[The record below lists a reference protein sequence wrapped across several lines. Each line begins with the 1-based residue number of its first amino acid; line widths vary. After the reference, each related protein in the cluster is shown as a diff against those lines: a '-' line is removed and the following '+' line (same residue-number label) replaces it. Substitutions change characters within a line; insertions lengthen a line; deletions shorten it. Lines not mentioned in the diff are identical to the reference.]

1 MPGSKF
7 KLGDNVSE
15 NDSKD
20 FIDDSGNSKVR
31 TCKCC
36 YQVIEQNAS
45 VCHRCGRH
53 QSWIVRNLTNAGLLI
68 TVAMMLIA
76 FGQLLEARKHRIDAS
91 DALKRASNAEGIAN
105 SAATEMT
112 NIQARVKAQEKII
125 SDVAASAIEAKKQLN
140 LVNELTNRVQMD
152 VKRVAHVAGQ
162 AEAELKK
169 LQSYVRPSLIF
180 DQNGAFLSDQGARG
194 LIEIL
199 KVSLDKSGFVETIAI
214 TLKVPN
220 IFPVITSLDNTVNY
234 SFNIVQGTKLDFVC
248 ELEMRSYSKPRS
260 KTSLFSL
267 EIVSGSALQMIP
279 KTINTQKVMYFP
291 GTIIAEEGL
300 DLVRKPGMV
309 KFNAAMGT
317 DPIYQP
323 TEGDTYYD
331 TRVQCYLVFS
341 KGRWRKLSFA
351 DEK

>member
-1 MPGSKF
+1 MCG
-7 KLGDNVSE
+7 GGNVSE
-15 NDSKD
+15 NDSKN
-20 FIDDSGNSKVR
+20 FMNDSGISKAK

-45 VCHRCGRH
+45 ICHHCGRH
-53 QSWIVRNLTNAGLLI
+53 QNWIVRNLTNAGLLI
-68 TVAMMLIA
+68 TVVMMLIA

-91 DALKRASNAEGIAN
+91 DALERASKAEGIAT
-105 SAATEMT
+105 SAANDMT
-112 NIQARVKAQEKII
+112 NIQARVKAQEKNI
-125 SDVAASAIEAKKQLN
+125 SDVAASAIEAKKQST
-140 LVNELTNRVQMD
+140 LVNELANKVQMD
-152 VKRVAHVAGQ
+152 VKRVANVAGQ

-169 LQSYVRPSLIF
+169 LQSYVRPSIIF
-180 DQNGAFLSDQGARG
+180 DQNGAVLSDQGAGG
-194 LIEIL
+194 LIEAL

-220 IFPVITSLDNTVNY
+220 IFPVLTSLDNTVNY
-234 SFNIVQGTKLDFVC
+234 SFNIVQGTKLDFIC

-279 KTINTQKVMYFP
+279 KTLNKQKVMYFP
-291 GTIIAEEGL
+291 GRIIAEEGL
-300 DLVRKPGMV
+300 ELIRKPGEAKLNV
-309 KFNAAMGT
+309 TMGT

-323 TEGDTYYD
+323 NEGDTYYD

-341 KGRWRKLSFA
+341 RGKWRKLLFA